1 MSPKNKNIFCSFCGK
16 PQHEVLKLI
25 AGPGVFICERCIDLG
40 VEIMLEKS
48 EFLENMPKLKSLV
61 QEAKDNTN

>member
-1 MSPKNKNIFCSFCGK
+1 M
-16 PQHEVLKLI
+16 LKLI

-40 VEIMLEKS
+40 VEIMLEKP

-61 QEAKDNTN
+61 QEAKDNNN

>member
-1 MSPKNKNIFCSFCGK
+1 M
-16 PQHEVLKLI
+16 LKLI

-61 QEAKDNTN
+61 QEAKDNNN

>member
-40 VEIMLEKS
+40 VEIMLEKP

-61 QEAKDNTN
+61 QEAKDNNN